1 MNAKT
6 HGMALI
12 HECASPFG
20 KLQVAWS
27 ERTKTLTLYQGGYL
41 QSRSDRYG
49 IAKVDYIHA
58 IYELIRQGEARDVL
72 ILGCGGGTL
81 GTMLTGLGLRVT
93 MVDFNPKA
101 FDIAREYFA
110 LPAKTTCIVD
120 DGMAFLN
127 RTRARFDVIV

>member
-58 IYELIRQGEARDVL
+58 IYELIRQGEARCFNLRLRRRHIGHHADR
-72 ILGCGGGTL
+72 LGATRDHG
-81 GTMLTGLGLRVT
+81 R
-93 MVDFNPKA
+93 FQPKS
-101 FDIAREYFA
+101 
-110 LPAKTTCIVD
+110 L
-120 DGMAFLN
+120 
-127 RTRARFDVIV
+127 